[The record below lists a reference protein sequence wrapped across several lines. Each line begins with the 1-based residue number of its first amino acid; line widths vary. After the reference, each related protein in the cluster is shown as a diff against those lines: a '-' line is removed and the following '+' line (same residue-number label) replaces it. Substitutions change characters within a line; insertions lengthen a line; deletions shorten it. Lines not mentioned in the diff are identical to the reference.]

1 MKPNLLIASS
11 TSVKSYSITPSS
23 SSVNEGGTVTFTV
36 RTTGLTNGTTLYWTN
51 DGTSSTADFTD
62 GVNSGSFTVTD
73 GLAAV
78 TATIS
83 RPVLAD
89 NTTEGP
95 ETMIINLRADSTSG
109 PIVATST
116 VTINDTSV
124 TPTSYSVSP
133 AASSVNEGSSLTF
146 NVTGSSITD
155 GTYYWTINNGTTN
168 SADFSASSGSFTIT
182 SNVGAFSVTP
192 TADSVT
198 EGAETFTAS
207 IRSGSTSGTILA
219 TSGSVTVNDTSLSPA
234 YAVDFNGTN
243 QYLLAPSTAISN
255 FGTGDFT
262 VECWVYPRSAA
273 SKIMVTNSSD
283 GAATNNNYFNLS
295 YFVSGSQV
303 YFGAQIRD
311 TSSQAYIT
319 SNTRYDINNWY
330 HVCFSRNSGVCSF
343 YVNGYQEYVQGGTTS
358 TNTGSGNN
366 GYVTITKSVTA
377 RATVIGGFLYSGA
390 TSYANCRLSGVR
402 IIKGVG
408 LFYAGGVPYPPVP
421 YTSGTTLIA
430 CQSSSSTTDSSGNA
444 YTITSYNGP
453 TVTSFP

>member
-11 TSVKSYSITPSS
+11 TSIKSYSITPSS
-23 SSVNEGGTVTFTV
+23 SSVDEGGTVTFTV

-73 GLAAV
+73 GLAAIS
-78 TATIS
+78 ATIS

-89 NTTEGP
+89 TTTEGP
-95 ETMIINLRADSTSG
+95 ETMIINLRTDSTSG

-146 NVTGSSITD
+146 NVTGSSITN
-155 GTYYWTINNGTTN
+155 GTYYWTITN
-168 SADFSASSGSFTIT
+168 SGDFGTSSGSFTIT

-192 TADSVT
+192 TADSTT

-219 TSGSVTVNDTSLSPA
+219 TSGSVTINDTSLSPA
-234 YAVDFNGTN
+234 YALDFNGTN
-243 QYLLAPSTAISN
+243 QYLLVPSTVVSN

-262 VECWVYPRSAA
+262 VEAWVYPRSAA
-273 SKIMVTNSSD
+273 SRTIVTNSSD
-283 GAATNNNYFNLS
+283 GGATTNTYFNLS

-303 YFGAQIRD
+303 FFGAQIRD

-319 SNTRYDINNWY
+319 GNPRHDINNWY
-330 HVCFSRNSGVCSF
+330 HVAFSRNSGVCTL
-343 YVNGYQEYVQGGTTS
+343 YVNGYQEYVQAVAA
-358 TNTGSGNN
+358 NTGSGNN
-366 GYVTITKSVTA
+366 PSVTITKSVTA
-377 RATVIGGFLYSGA
+377 RATVIGAFLYSGA
-390 TSYANCRLSGVR
+390 TTYANCRLSGVR

-421 YTSGTTLIA
+421 YTSGTTIIA
-430 CQSSSSTTDSSGNA
+430 CQSSTNNVDSSGNG
-444 YTITSYNGP
+444 YVISSYNGT

>member
-1 MKPNLLIASS
+1 MRLNYLISGS
-11 TSVKSYSITPSS
+11 GSPISYSISPDS

-51 DGTSSTADFTD
+51 DGTSSAADFTD
-62 GVNSGSFTVTD
+62 SVSSGSFTVTD
-73 GLAAV
+73 GLAAI

-83 RPVLAD
+83 RPVLSD
-89 NTTEGP
+89 STTEGS
-95 ETMIINLRADSTSG
+95 ETMIINLRTGSTSG
-109 PIVATST
+109 TIVATST

-133 AASSVNEGSSLTF
+133 AAGSVNEGSSLTF

-155 GTYYWTINNGTTN
+155 GTYYWTITN
-168 SADFSASSGSFTIT
+168 SGDFGTSSGSFTIT

-192 TADSVT
+192 TADSTT

-207 IRSGSTSGTILA
+207 IRSGSTSGTVLA
-219 TSGSVTVNDTSLSPA
+219 TSGSVTINDTSLSPA

-243 QYLLAPSTAISN
+243 QYLSAPSTAISN

-262 VECWVYPRSAA
+262 VECWVYPRQAA
-273 SKIMVTNSSD
+273 SKTFITNSDSTS
-283 GAATNNNYFNLS
+283 GTSNNYFNMS
-295 YFVSGSQV
+295 YFVSGSQI
-303 YFGAQIRD
+303 YFGGQIRD
-311 TSSQAYIT
+311 NTSQAYIT
-319 SNTRYDINNWY
+319 GNPRHDINNWY
-330 HVCFSRNSGVCSF
+330 HVALSRNSGVCSL
-343 YVNGYQEYVQGGTTS
+343 YVNGYQEYVQGGATS

-377 RATVIGGFLYSGA
+377 RATIIGAFLISGA

-408 LFYAGGVPYPPVP
+408 LFYAGGTPYPPVP

-430 CQSSSSTTDSSGNA
+430 CQSSTFVDSSGNG
-444 YTITSYNGP
+444 YTVNAVNSPSI
-453 TVTSFP
+453 TSFP